1 MGCRG
6 LAAGERTGV
15 AGLGDGIAGGRFL
28 NGVERAS
35 GKICDHERF
44 AALELDRSLAVR
56 EGHGGGGAV
65 LGCVIAAGGAV
76 DLDQEVECG
85 VRVDAFAD
93 FLGEGERSV
102 FQLLGLV
109 FKGVGEG
116 QDVSGFAV
124 EIFRLADG
132 IGDCCGQLA
141 VRFRDHEGDGIDC
154 GIDLKAGLLRVD
166 LGDAVDVSPFRVKD
180 QRAERG
186 AMCAQ
191 NMDPRLIGHGG
202 VFSHGFDLEQ
212 RGDVGGIAAACGI
225 LLADVQC
232 VFHDSVLGVRFGIGV
247 GEGQALFRV
256 VGVIAPGDG
265 GVEAVLR
272 VVFRDGNVD
281 GIHGGVVIHA
291 VYEAV
296 HLFHGVG
303 VGAGGVKAEDVKF
316 GAGLAV
322 DGDGLNRRT
331 VCVLEHEGDASGID
345 RMFSAGG
352 IDLPDLELL
361 GHSGGILIIVR
372 VAVRDDDGIAVGAVD
387 RAGGSERAGLAVDC
401 NRGAPEIGAERF
413 RFLDRP

>member
-1 MGCRG
+1 M
-6 LAAGERTGV
+6 
-15 AGLGDGIAGGRFL
+15 
-28 NGVERAS
+28 
-35 GKICDHERF
+35 
-44 AALELDRSLAVR
+44 
-56 EGHGGGGAV
+56 
-65 LGCVIAAGGAV
+65 
-76 DLDQEVECG
+76 
-85 VRVDAFAD
+85 
-93 FLGEGERSV
+93 

-141 VRFRDHEGDGIDC
+141 VRFRDHEGDGIDR
-154 GIDLKAGLLRVD
+154 GIALQTEQVGGNLS
-166 LGDAVDVSPFRVKD
+166 DVIDVGPRLVED
-180 QRAERG
+180 QRAERA

-191 NMDPRLIGHGG
+191 NMDLRLIGHGG

-225 LLADVQC
+225 LLADVQR
-232 VFHDSVLGVRFGIGV
+232 VFHDSALGVRFGIGV

-272 VVFRDGNVD
+272 VVLRDGNVD
-281 GIHGGVVIHA
+281 GIERGVILHA
-291 VYEAV
+291 VNEAV

-303 VGAGGVKAEDVKF
+303 VGAGVVKAQRVKF

-322 DGDGLNRRT
+322 DEDGLNRRT

-352 IDLPDLELL
+352 IDLRDLELL
-361 GHSGGILIIVR
+361 GHGGGILVIVR
-372 VAVRDDDGIAVGAVD
+372 VAVRDDDGIAVGAVN
-387 RAGGSERAGLAVDC
+387 RAGGG
-401 NRGAPEIGAERF
+401 
-413 RFLDRP
+413 

>member
-1 MGCRG
+1 M
-6 LAAGERTGV
+6 
-15 AGLGDGIAGGRFL
+15 
-28 NGVERAS
+28 
-35 GKICDHERF
+35 
-44 AALELDRSLAVR
+44 
-56 EGHGGGGAV
+56 
-65 LGCVIAAGGAV
+65 GCVIAAGRTG

-124 EIFRLADG
+124 EIFRFVGG

-154 GIDLKAGLLRVD
+154 GIDMKAGLLRVD
-166 LGDAVDVSPFRVKD
+166 LGDAVDVRPFRVKD
-180 QRAERG
+180 QRAER
-186 AMCAQ
+186 AAACAQ
-191 NMDPRLIGHGG
+191 NMDLRLIGHGG

-212 RGDVGGIAAACGI
+212 CGDVGGIAAAFGI
-225 LLADVQC
+225 LLADVQR

-256 VGVIAPGDG
+256 VGVIVPGDG

-281 GIHGGVVIHA
+281 GIHGGVVMHA

-303 VGAGGVKAEDVKF
+303 VGSGGVKAEDVKF

-322 DGDGLNRRT
+322 DEDGLDLRT
-331 VCVLEHEGDASGID
+331 ACVLEDEGDASGID

-352 IDLPDLELL
+352 IDLRDLELP

-372 VAVRDDDGIAVGAVD
+372 VAVRDDD
-387 RAGGSERAGLAVDC
+387 
-401 NRGAPEIGAERF
+401 
-413 RFLDRP
+413 